1 VGRIPLHRVSR
12 WQRRSSAIE
21 SGTALARYFP
31 DMVAQIQG
39 LEAKRF
45 VLDGELVIPIGD
57 VLSFDELQ
65 LRLHPAASRVQKLL
79 RRKIARASVE
89 GGSALGSAKRS
100 TVQGSTR
107 S

>member
-1 VGRIPLHRVSR
+1 
-12 WQRRSSAIE
+12 
-21 SGTALARYFP
+21 
-31 DMVAQIQG
+31 MVAQIQG